1 MRNAIAVIMSLMAIA
16 LIVCAQISKR
26 STKDIAPKVTHF
38 LYSLLPPVIGNLLII
53 VGRTEGISLFGRY
66 LYACGIDITMYCL
79 LDFTLQ
85 YCGLNWHKSFHK
97 ILITLISLDIIQ
109 LLCNLLWGHAFS
121 PKLRMAYGEPYYDVV
136 SHWGRN
142 LHLGLVYVIMGI
154 VLGILLIKII
164 RGARIFSEKYS
175 IMFILLILTGAW
187 EMFYLLSHTPVKT
200 TVIVYGVFG
209 LLVFYFSLYYR
220 PMRLLDRLLG
230 NVASGLTDGLFFFD
244 DNGRCIWADEHG
256 LKLTGL
262 KENELV
268 RCESRLNAMFP
279 GLELAKNDWQCQRQ
293 YRNRHYNLVKHAM
306 VSSRQ
311 HVLGSVLSVQD
322 DTDKE
327 LELQKER
334 YAATHDP
341 LTGLYRKEYLFRCIR
356 ERIDSNPDTTFYIA
370 YMDINNFKLI
380 NDVFGKS
387 FGDYTLKS
395 IAANLQ
401 QNLPKDALYGRLSGD
416 TFGFCF
422 SGDTFNPEHAE
433 KYCSEFLIEEGP
445 VSHRVVIHEGV
456 YEVTERNID
465 VSVMF
470 DRAHIALMTIKNDYK
485 KHIALYDN
493 RMRAKM
499 LLDQDLTLQLPNALK
514 TGQIRPY
521 LQAIVDINSKIIGAE
536 ALVRWIHPVKGFL
549 SPASFIPTLEHNG
562 LIADVDRYMWRC
574 SCEILK
580 RWEKM
585 GYDDLFISIN
595 VSPTDF
601 YFMDVK
607 EVLKNTVR
615 EFDISPSRLRVEI
628 TESVMMNDDIDK
640 FEILKDLQSSGFIVE
655 MDDFGSGYSSL
666 NMLKN
671 MPVDVIKLDM
681 MFVNDMNNVSRTS
694 TILRNVINMMV
705 ELGLTPLTEG
715 IETKE
720 QYDILSRMGCKMFQ
734 GYLFAKPMPV
744 EDFER
749 EFLKERDCIESSSK

>member
-1 MRNAIAVIMSLMAIA
+1 
-16 LIVCAQISKR
+16 
-26 STKDIAPKVTHF
+26 
-38 LYSLLPPVIGNLLII
+38 
-53 VGRTEGISLFGRY
+53 
-66 LYACGIDITMYCL
+66 
-79 LDFTLQ
+79 
-85 YCGLNWHKSFHK
+85 
-97 ILITLISLDIIQ
+97 
-109 LLCNLLWGHAFS
+109 
-121 PKLRMAYGEPYYDVV
+121 
-136 SHWGRN
+136 
-142 LHLGLVYVIMGI
+142 
-154 VLGILLIKII
+154 
-164 RGARIFSEKYS
+164 
-175 IMFILLILTGAW
+175 
-187 EMFYLLSHTPVKT
+187 
-200 TVIVYGVFG
+200 
-209 LLVFYFSLYYR
+209 
-220 PMRLLDRLLG
+220 
-230 NVASGLTDGLFFFD
+230 
-244 DNGRCIWADEHG
+244 
-256 LKLTGL
+256 
-262 KENELV
+262 
-268 RCESRLNAMFP
+268 
-279 GLELAKNDWQCQRQ
+279 
-293 YRNRHYNLVKHAM
+293 
-306 VSSRQ
+306 
-311 HVLGSVLSVQD
+311 
-322 DTDKE
+322 
-327 LELQKER
+327 
-334 YAATHDP
+334 
-341 LTGLYRKEYLFRCIR
+341 
-356 ERIDSNPDTTFYIA
+356 
-370 YMDINNFKLI
+370 
-380 NDVFGKS
+380 
-387 FGDYTLKS
+387 
-395 IAANLQ
+395 
-401 QNLPKDALYGRLSGD
+401 
-416 TFGFCF
+416 
-422 SGDTFNPEHAE
+422 
-433 KYCSEFLIEEGP
+433 
-445 VSHRVVIHEGV
+445 
-456 YEVTERNID
+456 
-465 VSVMF
+465 
-470 DRAHIALMTIKNDYK
+470 
-485 KHIALYDN
+485 
-493 RMRAKM
+493 MRAKM